1 MYVEGGKISSVFWK
15 ALIDEADMLVT
26 SPFDSLLELSSLLRK
41 FRTKRQALI
50 IGKTNMEDKKVL
62 TAQRCILKTSN
73 IL

>member
-1 MYVEGGKISSVFWK
+1 
-15 ALIDEADMLVT
+15 MLVT

-50 IGKTNMEDKKVL
+50 FGKTNMEDKKES
-62 TAQRCILKTSN
+62 TAQRCILKTLN